1 MRRIV
6 PLAGGSSLILPAAA
20 SWLPLLDAGEVLV
33 RHRSVRATPGI
44 DAISSTF
51 GALRSSVKID
61 RPFLSW
67 PVTTRRMR

>member
-20 SWLPLLDAGEVLV
+20 SSLPALEAGDVLV
-33 RHRSVRATPGI
+33 RHRSVSATPGI
-44 DAISSTF
+44 DAISSTL
-51 GALRSSVKID
+51 GALRSSTKTD
-61 RPFLSW
+61 LPFLSW